1 MNETTIVIALAIV
14 AFLQIATLY
23 GLRERHPR
31 QRRSSVVLDTCALI
45 DGRVKEL
52 VTTGF
57 IDAQLIIPQR
67 VIDELQY
74 LADHGDAHKRSRA
87 RFGLDVV
94 QDIQAIATTD
104 VIILHDNLDRSME
117 TDTALIDIAHKQG
130 AQLYTTDYNLNK
142 VARIKGV
149 NVLNVNELAHA
160 LRPLRLPGETIEVK
174 IVQKGASNAQGVG
187 YLEDGTMVVI
197 ENTSRRIGQKVIARV
212 DRMLQTE
219 AGKMVF
225 AKLEN
230 SVSQPAPPEV
240 QKQAKKKH
248 NTSGNESVQS
258 KQPPEKQPPQPAKQ
272 HRVHKKTKRR
282 TLSST
287 DR

>member
-1 MNETTIVIALAIV
+1 MNETTIVIIIGVVLLL
-14 AFLQIATLY
+14 LQTITL
-23 GLRERHPR
+23 LNSR
-31 QRRSSVVLDTCALI
+31 QRAPKQRRASVILDTCALI

-52 VTTGF
+52 VQTGF
-57 IDAQLIIPQR
+57 IDARLIIPQR

-94 QDIQAIATTD
+94 QDIQALASTD
-104 VIILHDNLDRSME
+104 VLILHDNLGRNIE
-117 TDTALIDIAHKQG
+117 TDTALIDIAHKHS

-149 NVLNVNELAHA
+149 SVLNVNELAHA
-160 LRPLRLPGETIEVK
+160 LRPLRLPGEVVEVK
-174 IVQKGASNAQGVG
+174 IIQKGASSAQGVG

-197 ENTSRRIGQKVIARV
+197 ENTARRIGQKVTARV

-219 AGKMVF
+219 AGKMMF
-225 AKLEN
+225 AKLESN
-230 SVSQPAPPEV
+230 DTTEPAQKSKSKPPKPATTQPSHAHATEPP
-240 QKQAKKKH
+240 QKSSHFNKK
-248 NTSGNESVQS
+248 S
-258 KQPPEKQPPQPAKQ
+258 KQ
-272 HRVHKKTKRR
+272 R
-282 TLSST
+282 TLSSA

>member
-1 MNETTIVIALAIV
+1 MNELSIIIVLIVIAL
-14 AFLQIATLY
+14 LQLTTLY
-23 GLRERHPR
+23 GLRDRHPKH
-31 QRRSSVVLDTCALI
+31 RRVSVVLDTCALI

-52 VTTGF
+52 VRTGF

-94 QDIQAIATTD
+94 QEIQAVASTD
-104 VIILHDNLDRSME
+104 VLILHDNLDRRLE
-117 TDTALIDIAHKQG
+117 TDTALIDIAKKQG
-130 AQLYTTDYNLNK
+130 SQLYTTDYNLNK

-149 NVLNVNELAHA
+149 SVLNVNELAHA

-174 IVQKGASNAQGVG
+174 VVQKGASNAQGVG
-187 YLEDGTMVVI
+187 YLEDGTMAVI
-197 ENTSRRIGQKVIARV
+197 ENTAHKIGQRVTARV

-225 AKLEN
+225 AKLEGNNIASTAN
-230 SVSQPAPPEV
+230 S
-240 QKQAKKKH
+240 K
-248 NTSGNESVQS
+248 
-258 KQPPEKQPPQPAKQ
+258 
-272 HRVHKKTKRR
+272 
-282 TLSST
+282 TLSSKNINKSIDQQT
-287 DR
+287 IPQTKLQPQKAAKDPRRAHKKPKKRAPSSVDR